1 LVRPMVHSNKH
12 YVQQSIG
19 TSVVGTPTD
28 TVVASAV
35 TVAAKTAVNE
45 VEEGTS
51 IKAVYFEMWLRSAAT
66 AASSFT
72 FIIEKRNANIN
83 PASVAELAA
92 LGTYDNKKNVFFT
105 SQGLVNDV
113 DADAMSVIRAWVKI
127 PKSKQRMGLGD
138 SINWEL
144 SAIGQSINFCG
155 FQTYKEYS

>member
-1 LVRPMVHSNKH
+1 MVRPMVHSTKH

-19 TSVVGTPTD
+19 SSVVGTPTD
-28 TVVASAV
+28 IAVASAV
-35 TVAAKTAVNE
+35 TTANKDQLDE
-45 VEEGTS
+45 VEEGSS

-92 LGTYDNKKNVFFT
+92 LGTYDNKKNVFYT

-113 DADAMSVIRAWVKI
+113 DSTALSVVRGWVKI

-144 SAIGQSINFCG
+144 SAIGQTINFCG
-155 FQTYKEYS
+155 FQIYKEYS